1 MIDLR
6 SDTITR
12 PTKKM
17 LDGMMNAQVGDDV
30 FGDDPTVNKLQEK
43 AASMFGQEAA
53 LLCPSGTMTNQI
65 AINVH
70 TQPGDEIICDEG
82 SHVYNFEG
90 GGIAFNSG
98 ASVSLV
104 QGDRGRITVDQV
116 QEKINPDDQH
126 YAVSKLVV
134 LENTSNKGGGSC
146 YDLNEI
152 KKISEFCRSNNLNLH
167 LDGARVFNAIQVTKD
182 KSEDIGPLFD
192 SVSICLSKGLGAPIG
207 SILLGNK
214 EFIAKAKRVRKV
226 FGGAMRQAGY
236 LAAAMIYAL
245 DHNVERLSEDH
256 TKAKI
261 LEEELSKCSFV
272 EDVKPVE
279 TNIIIFQLNDKYTDQ
294 AFLRKLKDYNILA
307 VSFGPQTIRLVTH
320 LDFNDEMLEETIRV
334 FGAL

>member
-6 SDTITR
+6 SDTITK
-12 PTKKM
+12 PTIEM
-17 LDGMMNAQVGDDV
+17 LDAMMNAQVGDDV
-30 FGDDPTVNKLQEK
+30 FGDDPTVNELQEK
-43 AASMFGQEAA
+43 AANLFGLEAA

-98 ASVSLV
+98 SSVRLI
-104 QGDRGRITVDQV
+104 QGNRGRITADQV

-152 KKISEFCRSNNLNLH
+152 RKISEFCRSKNLNLH
-167 LDGARVFNAIQVTKD
+167 LDGARVFNALQVTND
-182 KSEDIGPLFD
+182 KPVDIGPLFD
-192 SVSICLSKGLGAPIG
+192 SVSICLSKGLGAPVG
-207 SILLGNK
+207 SVLLGNN

-236 LAAAMIYAL
+236 LAAAMIFAL

-256 TKAKI
+256 KRAKV
-261 LEEELSKCSFV
+261 LEKELAKCSFV
-272 EDVKPVE
+272 EKVMPVE
-279 TNIIIFQLNDKYTDQ
+279 TNIIIFKLNRKYSDQ
-294 AFLRKLKDYNILA
+294 DFLQKLKDNNILA
-307 VSFGPQTIRLVTH
+307 VGFGPQSIRLVTH
-320 LDFNDEMLEETIRV
+320 LNFNDTMLEETIKV
-334 FGAL
+334 FRSL